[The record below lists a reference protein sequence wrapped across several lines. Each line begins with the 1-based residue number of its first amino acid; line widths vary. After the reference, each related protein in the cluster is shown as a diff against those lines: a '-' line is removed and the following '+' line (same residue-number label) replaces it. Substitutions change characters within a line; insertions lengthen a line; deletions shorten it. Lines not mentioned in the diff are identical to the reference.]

1 HTAAQIAVEAIQNKT
16 GASYKY
22 GNPASGTSIDYML
35 SRKIP
40 YTYGIELRPE
50 DNETDIGFDIPA
62 TSIQPAGEEMLSAF
76 LTMAEYI
83 STTKNHAVFPTLL
96 SVHILKP

>member
-1 HTAAQIAVEAIQNKT
+1 MNLRFQTSWSTYCSLFAD
-16 GASYKY
+16 
-22 GNPASGTSIDYML
+22 PASGTSIDYML

-62 TSIQPAGEEMLSAF
+62 TSIQPAGHLQDK
-76 LTMAEYI
+76 I
-83 STTKNHAVFPTLL
+83 
-96 SVHILKP
+96 